1 MVLACGGHPPPV
13 VLDAASARRELRCA
27 GTLLGA
33 IDDPVIVDARIVL
46 EPGHT
51 MLLYT
56 DGLTE
61 AGAPSRTLSTEDVVT
76 LLAAARGATAAH
88 TAEGC
93 LDRAL
98 GGVGGVARDDVAVL
112 VLQVAPRQP
121 ALSTGWRKRGGE
133 SSTAGQ

>member
-1 MVLACGGHPPPV
+1 V
-13 VLDAASARRELRCA
+13 VLDAALARRELTCS

-33 IDDPVIVDARIVL
+33 VADPEVVDARFVL
-46 EPGHT
+46 DAGDT

-61 AGAPSRTLSTEDVVT
+61 AGAPGATLETHEVAD
-76 LLAAARGATAAH
+76 LLAAARGATAAQ

-98 GGVGGVARDDVAVL
+98 AGTGGVSRDDVAVL
-112 VLQVAPRQP
+112 VLQVAPREP
-121 ALSTGWRKRGGE
+121 ALSTAGRKRAGE